1 MVKNSALWTVSRSL
15 KCISEVNSC
24 FLAKISPV
32 YLFSH
37 HLLPRSRDNRQ
48 RPLRPSFR
56 GKVTFEGIRGSLWN
70 LFMPHEPRIPGRR
83 RRALGHFRRKLGLT
97 CLDPTIRKTQGGDRE
112 GAMIHTDRGQMP
124 HCAFLTQDVWERPGR
139 NLGQGPREL
148 AFRKHIP
155 VTPPQFIACLSSQ
168 ETNWGSVQ
176 FRPWL

>member
-1 MVKNSALWTVSRSL
+1 
-15 KCISEVNSC
+15 
-24 FLAKISPV
+24 
-32 YLFSH
+32 
-37 HLLPRSRDNRQ
+37 
-48 RPLRPSFR
+48 
-56 GKVTFEGIRGSLWN
+56 
-70 LFMPHEPRIPGRR
+70 MPHEPRIPGRR

-155 VTPPQFIACLSSQ
+155 VTPPPVHRLLELPGDELGKRTIPPLVVDRSGSSRSLSGGLIKPEMKAAKRFPLSHIP
-168 ETNWGSVQ
+168 SL
-176 FRPWL
+176 RLL